1 MSKREN
7 ATDWAADCLCASNAQ
22 KQHKRMKKHLL
33 FALLFSLTS
42 LLAFAQ
48 QHSEDLIAVKI
59 KNASLWPKKVSLIS
73 YQPGETGNGTQ
84 IFLLT
89 PGFGKKFRFKE
100 GTKIYIANPDQVG
113 TVMGGNR
120 IDGEKPFLIV
130 QKTDAGK
137 VFKL

>member
-1 MSKREN
+1 
-7 ATDWAADCLCASNAQ
+7 
-22 KQHKRMKKHLL
+22 MKKHLL